1 MARILK
7 EHDERLNELLDIAQG
22 LFFKKGYEA
31 TPVNEIIEQAGVA
44 KGTFYHYF
52 RTKDDLL
59 DKLVARWT
67 RDTVERVKQLVMA
80 PGELSAVK
88 RLNSF
93 FITIR
98 DFKVENIELMRVLM
112 QVLYREENLILRH
125 KMFKKTIESL
135 TPFLVKIL
143 EQGLKEGVF
152 HLEDVRD
159 TAELVFSMA
168 MGFSDIVV
176 HLFFQS
182 EVNKTGIDA
191 LETKM
196 KVYQRSIER
205 ILGAA
210 PGSLAIVDRR
220 IIKIFTEQSGN
231 DATARSDRRS
241 ENP

>member
-1 MARILK
+1 MVRVIK
-7 EHDERLNELLDIAQG
+7 EHDERLNELLDIAQE
-22 LFFKKGYEA
+22 LFFNKGYEA
-31 TPVNEIIEQAGVA
+31 TSVNDIIEKAGVA

-52 RTKDDLL
+52 RTKDNLL

-67 RDTVERVKQLVMA
+67 RNTLERVNRLVMA
-80 PGELSAVK
+80 PEGLNAIK
-88 RLNSF
+88 RLNAF

-135 TPFLVKIL
+135 TPLLVKIL
-143 EQGLKEGVF
+143 EQGEKERVF
-152 HLEDVRD
+152 HLENIRD

-168 MGFSDIVV
+168 LGFSDIVV
-176 HLFFQS
+176 HLLFQS
-182 EVNKTGIDA
+182 KGSGTDIDA

-205 ILGAA
+205 ILGAD

-220 IIKIFTEQSGN
+220 IIKIFTVNHPAE
-231 DATARSDRRS
+231 APAIHDRRS
-241 ENP
+241 GNP